1 MYNCTT
7 YILEKVRKSSAYNI
21 TKRNF
26 IEEDEEEKKE
36 IQTYIEVE
44 SSLLFN
50 FIRIWRR
57 DQSTYFILK
66 QMQIF
71 QHYISQ
77 CQVWTGSET

>member
-1 MYNCTT
+1 MKRLRRCVYFYIVLHICTT

-50 FIRIWRR
+50 FIRI
-57 DQSTYFILK
+57 
-66 QMQIF
+66 
-71 QHYISQ
+71 
-77 CQVWTGSET
+77 